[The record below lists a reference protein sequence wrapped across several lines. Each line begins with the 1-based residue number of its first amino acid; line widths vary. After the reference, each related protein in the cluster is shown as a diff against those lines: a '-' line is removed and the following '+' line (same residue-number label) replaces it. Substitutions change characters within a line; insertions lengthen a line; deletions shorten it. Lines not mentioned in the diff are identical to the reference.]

1 MTSIE
6 IPSSVNSIGAS
17 AFQGCTSLTSI
28 EIPSSVTSIGGS
40 AFQGCKS
47 LTSIEIPSS
56 ITSIGGSAFAGC
68 TSLTSIICYAENIP
82 STGSDIFSEC
92 PASMIINVY
101 ANSLDLYKTSSQ
113 WNDFTIEPIAYIVDY
128 GDYSLKYAIE
138 SASDKECEVL
148 LGATSGSRLV
158 ISIPSTVE
166 INQNTYDV
174 TSVGDNAFRD
184 CSSLYAIDVP
194 SCITSIG
201 DEAFRNSSLKL
212 ISFGENSQLTYIGK
226 RAFQNSGLFKIK
238 IPSGVISIE
247 EYTFLYCSS
256 LSSVT
261 FCENSQL
268 RSIGYSAF
276 ECNPKYA
283 NHLKS
288 IEIPSS
294 VTSIGNDA
302 FSGCKS
308 LTKIICYAEN
318 VPTAREDALEGCPS
332 GMVIYVPKNSFEM
345 YKTTLPWSNY
355 TIKSMPTHCEVVL
368 VVNPSQ
374 AGTVIGAG
382 SYDIND
388 DVTIIATVNEGYTFV
403 NWTENGKVVSEEAE
417 YKFTTTIYEE
427 NREFVANFEPMD
439 YEVTASVNNENFGTV
454 TGSGNYKHGDNVKL
468 TAVSN
473 AGYAFVNWT
482 ENGEVVSE
490 EAEYSFIIKSDR
502 NLVANFIEAYDVEV
516 SLNPENAG
524 SVTGTGIYKQGD
536 NVTLIAS
543 QKEGYKFINWTENG
557 EVVSEEAEYSFTIT
571 SDRDLVANFELL
583 TYEVTASV
591 NNENFGTVTGSGN
604 YKHGDN
610 VKLTAVSNA
619 GYAFVNW
626 TENGEVVSE
635 EAEYSFIIKSDR
647 NLVANFIEAYDVEVS
662 LNPENAGSVTG
673 TGIYKQGDNVTLIA
687 SQKEGYKFIN
697 WTENGE
703 VVSEEAEYSF
713 TITSDR
719 DLVANF
725 ELLTYE
731 VTASVNNEN
740 FGTVTG
746 SGNYKHGDNVKLT
759 AVSKA
764 GYAFVNWTEN
774 GEVVSEE
781 AEYSFTI
788 TTDRDLVANFV
799 STESISEMS
808 SSMNIYPNP
817 VNDKLYIETEVE
829 VEKLVVYDIYGRHQV
844 AETPSRQ
851 GDLTIDLSNLTSGV
865 YFVKIVTDNG
875 NVVKRIVKN

>member
-1 MTSIE
+1 M
-6 IPSSVNSIGAS
+6 
-17 AFQGCTSLTSI
+17 
-28 EIPSSVTSIGGS
+28 
-40 AFQGCKS
+40 
-47 LTSIEIPSS
+47 
-56 ITSIGGSAFAGC
+56 
-68 TSLTSIICYAENIP
+68 
-82 STGSDIFSEC
+82 
-92 PASMIINVY
+92 
-101 ANSLDLYKTSSQ
+101 
-113 WNDFTIEPIAYIVDY
+113 
-128 GDYSLKYAIE
+128 
-138 SASDKECEVL
+138 
-148 LGATSGSRLV
+148 
-158 ISIPSTVE
+158 
-166 INQNTYDV
+166 
-174 TSVGDNAFRD
+174 
-184 CSSLYAIDVP
+184 
-194 SCITSIG
+194 
-201 DEAFRNSSLKL
+201 
-212 ISFGENSQLTYIGK
+212 
-226 RAFQNSGLFKIK
+226 FKIK

-247 EYTFLYCSS
+247 EYTFFHCSS

-261 FCENSQL
+261 FCENSQI

-276 ECNPKYA
+276 QCDPRYA

-294 VTSIGNDA
+294 VTSIGEYA

-318 VPTAREDALEGCPS
+318 VPTT
-332 GMVIYVPKNSFEM
+332 GMYAFIACSSVIYVPKNSFEM
-345 YKTTLPWSNY
+345 YKTSRPWSNY

-490 EAEYSFIIKSDR
+490 EAEYSFIIKSNR
-502 NLVANFIEAYDVEV
+502 NLSANFIEAYDVEV
-516 SLNPENAG
+516 LLNPENAG
-524 SVTGTGIYKQGD
+524 YVTGTGIYKQGD
-536 NVTLIAS
+536 SVTLIAIPN
-543 QKEGYKFINWTENG
+543 EGYKFINWTENG
-557 EVVSEEAEYSFTIT
+557 EVVSEEAEYSFTII

-583 TYEVTASV
+583 TYKVTASV

-610 VKLTAVSNA
+610 VKLTAVSKA

-635 EAEYSFIIKSDR
+635 EVEYSFIIKSDR

-687 SQKEGYKFIN
+687 SPKEGYKFIN

-713 TITSDR
+713 TIISDR
-719 DLVANF
+719 DLAANF
-725 ELLTYE
+725 ELLTYK

-764 GYAFVNWTEN
+764 GYVFVNWTEN

-799 STESISEMS
+799 STESISEIS

-851 GDLTIDLSNLTSGV
+851 GYLTIDFSNLTSGV

-875 NVVKRIVKN
+875 NVVKRIVKK